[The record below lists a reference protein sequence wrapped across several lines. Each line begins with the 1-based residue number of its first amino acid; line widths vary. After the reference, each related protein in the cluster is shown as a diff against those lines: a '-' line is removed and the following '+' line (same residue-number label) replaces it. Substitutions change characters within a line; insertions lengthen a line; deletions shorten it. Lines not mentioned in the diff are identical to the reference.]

1 MATGAAPD
9 RSNPGRSWPD
19 RSIPI
24 APTGGGSGTR
34 RQNFAVLFA
43 SLFDVFRGYQEEIK
57 WQ

>member
-34 RQNFAVLFA
+34 RQNIAILIA
-43 SLFDVFRGYQEEIK
+43 QIFDIFIGGER
-57 WQ
+57 